1 MASLRKIPR
10 RFIPRFVQG
19 DLQQRRWAQVHD
31 VRFLATTQPSDIMLE
46 KYRIKLQ
53 EKAQREGFQDI
64 YSLKSAYSDKIEAQ
78 RRKDAVEPRIEIPA
92 GRPAPDDTPPGDASP
107 RRGSG
112 AAAAAVQPLN
122 AILDVEKAREL
133 PEKELTAVWRLRHA
147 DSPQNICAVVPA
159 ATYRAMELAARTAPQ
174 FVLPVP
180 HAEQGA
186 EMHFLQWTFDA
197 ASNTSTV
204 LFTQLAE
211 YKARGGFAQ
220 PHTTITH
227 HLDFASDKGLV
238 LMCGR
243 LVDGRG
249 VRPEH
254 AQWLVMSLQR
264 FYGAWDDKG
273 ENATARRELLKWFAS
288 GDSRFSVEKLLNE
301 SERMG

>member
-1 MASLRKIPR
+1 MASLRTILRRSMPR
-10 RFIPRFVQG
+10 LVRG

-31 VRFLATTQPSDIMLE
+31 VRFLATTQPPEPTLE
-46 KYRIKLQ
+46 KYRTKLQ
-53 EKAQREGFQDI
+53 EKAHREGFHDI
-64 YSLKSAYSDKIEAQ
+64 DSLKSAYSEKIEAQ
-78 RRKDAVEPRIEIPA
+78 RRKDAVRTQIDTPA
-92 GRPAPDDTPPGDASP
+92 SPPAPDNAQP
-107 RRGSG
+107 RPRSG
-112 AAAAAVQPLN
+112 VAAVQTLD
-122 AILDVEKAREL
+122 AIIDVDKARAL

-159 ATYRAMELAARTAPQ
+159 STYRAMELAARTAPQ

-180 HAEQGA
+180 HADQGA

-227 HLDFASDKGLV
+227 HLDFAADKGLV

-264 FYGAWDDKG
+264 FYGAWDDQT
-273 ENATARRELLKWFAS
+273 ENATARRELLEWFAS
-288 GDSRFSVEKLLNE
+288 GDSRFSVERLLNE
-301 SERMG
+301 AERMG

>member
-1 MASLRKIPR
+1 MASLRTVLRRSMPR
-10 RFIPRFVQG
+10 LVRG

-31 VRFLATTQPSDIMLE
+31 VRLLATTQPPDLTLE
-46 KYRIKLQ
+46 KYRSKLQ
-53 EKAQREGFQDI
+53 EKARREGFHDI
-64 YSLKSAYSDKIEAQ
+64 DSLKGAYSEKIEAQ

-92 GRPAPDDTPPGDASP
+92 SRPAPDDAPPGT
-107 RRGSG
+107 GSG
-112 AAAAAVQPLN
+112 VAAAVQPLD
-122 AILDVEKAREL
+122 AIIDVEKARAL
-133 PEKELTAVWRLRHA
+133 SEKELTAVWRLRHA

-159 ATYRAMELAARTAPQ
+159 STYRAMELAARTAPQ

-186 EMHFLQWTFDA
+186 EIHFLQWTFDA

-227 HLDFASDKGLV
+227 HLDFAPDKGLV

-243 LVDGRG
+243 LIDGRG

-264 FYGAWDDKG
+264 FYGAWDDQSG
-273 ENATARRELLKWFAS
+273 NATARRELLEWFAS

-301 SERMG
+301 AERMG